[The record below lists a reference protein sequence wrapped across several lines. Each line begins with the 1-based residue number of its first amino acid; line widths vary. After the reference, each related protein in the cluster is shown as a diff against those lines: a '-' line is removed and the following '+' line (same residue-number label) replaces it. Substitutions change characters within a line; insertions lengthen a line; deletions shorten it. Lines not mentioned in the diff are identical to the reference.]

1 MRRKRLGVAL
11 GGGGILGVAHIGVLE
26 VLEENEIVADVV
38 TGTSAGSIVGALY
51 AAGVNLSVLRELSQN
66 LNKGDIFAWNFNP
79 HSFIQFCKV
88 II

>member
-26 VLEENEIVADVV
+26 VLEENEIVPDVV

-51 AAGVNLSVLRELSQN
+51 AAKPLFPLSL
-66 LNKGDIFAWNFNP
+66 K
-79 HSFIQFCKV
+79 K
-88 II
+88 